1 MTKRERTVL
10 FVIGATI
17 FNLAL
22 TVLITIAV
30 FLAYVFTLARIS
42 PPKGVALPLGIS
54 FILGILLAN
63 LIYKKALVILGRR
76 VNLEEKFGLLISKE
90 KRRP

>member
-10 FVIGATI
+10 FVIGATV

-22 TVLITIAV
+22 TVLITIAI
-30 FLAYVFTLARIS
+30 FLAYVLTLARIS
-42 PPKGVALPLGIS
+42 PPQGVALPLGIS

-63 LIYKKALVILGRR
+63 LVYKKSLEILGRR
-76 VNLEEKFGLLISKE
+76 INLEEKFGLLISRE
-90 KRRP
+90 KRKP

>member
-42 PPKGVALPLGIS
+42 PPQGVALPLGIS

-63 LIYKKALVILGRR
+63 LVYKKALAILGRR
-76 VNLEEKFGLLISKE
+76 INLEEKFGLLISRE